1 MKTVKIKYE
10 PQPHQSELHNCN
22 TSLVAIAGRQIGKT
36 ICLVNELI
44 KRAVITPDSRNWY
57 VTNDYRQAKRNV
69 WDVLKRYCPDEL
81 LSKSPNETE
90 LRVDL
95 VTGSRIELIGVE
107 NAEKLRGAAVNFM
120 GLDEYADFK
129 TGVFEKVLEPML
141 TTTNG
146 DFWFMGCVTKDTF
159 IFTDNGMRQIGEN
172 KQGYVDVNESIYG
185 LNGFNKAIQR
195 FGNPETETIKIIT
208 AKGFEIEGT
217 PNHKIMTHCGWKRLD
232 SLKEGDFV
240 TIQSNNGVF
249 GSIKEELAYLIGLYL
264 AEGYIEFYKTK
275 NGEKPSRITITNKES
290 ANLLKKYG
298 FKSKDGLHWRLNSKK
313 LAEHIL
319 EYVPRNKASN
329 KYLSN
334 KALSLN
340 KESMRFLL
348 QGYFD
353 GDGFADSK
361 RARIGSTSS
370 SKKLSKQIQMLLL
383 NFGIL
388 SSFSCVLTPK
398 TKRARVESMGY
409 RVIAEGYGAYL
420 FYKKIGFKI
429 SRKKKNIITCNN
441 STKNSYQV
449 YFDKNDFIKY
459 SGNIRTGIKKTQRTI
474 SVYRLKRIL
483 KNNPN
488 DKYNINNLTDK
499 IKVIRESKSK
509 TSDFV
514 IPETHSYFSNGFISH
529 NTPKGLGNDLY
540 YKYQESTYRKF
551 KYPSCTI
558 VGDKVTSVLSKY
570 TSIEKMQE
578 IYNKA
583 REEGKMD
590 WFNQEYLADFVR
602 PAGVVYK
609 QWNLDHFIK
618 LDYDDNLP
626 LHLTFDFGVNDPTSI
641 IWIQPNGAE
650 TRVIDYYEA
659 TDADINHFVQVIK
672 AKPYKTPEFCT
683 GDIAGNARDI
693 GTNKSPIKMLQEAGF
708 YVKTSKI
715 PNIPIQIRSAHRR
728 IANLYVSKKAERFR
742 DILLNYR
749 YPEPNPNLRNQS
761 NEVPLH
767 DEWSHGARAFEY
779 WCWNYDP
786 PEQEINILK
795 RENTGQDLLDIVEA
809 KRKAKEYLSWV

>member
-1 MKTVKIKYE
+1 
-10 PQPHQSELHNCN
+10 
-22 TSLVAIAGRQIGKT
+22 
-36 ICLVNELI
+36 LVNELI

-81 LSKSPNETE
+81 LIKSPNETE

-146 DFWFMGCVTKDTF
+146 DFWFMG
-159 IFTDNGMRQIGEN
+159 
-172 KQGYVDVNESIYG
+172 
-185 LNGFNKAIQR
+185 
-195 FGNPETETIKIIT
+195 
-208 AKGFEIEGT
+208 
-217 PNHKIMTHCGWKRLD
+217 
-232 SLKEGDFV
+232 
-240 TIQSNNGVF
+240 
-249 GSIKEELAYLIGLYL
+249 
-264 AEGYIEFYKTK
+264 
-275 NGEKPSRITITNKES
+275 
-290 ANLLKKYG
+290 
-298 FKSKDGLHWRLNSKK
+298 
-313 LAEHIL
+313 
-319 EYVPRNKASN
+319 
-329 KYLSN
+329 
-334 KALSLN
+334 
-340 KESMRFLL
+340 
-348 QGYFD
+348 
-353 GDGFADSK
+353 
-361 RARIGSTSS
+361 
-370 SKKLSKQIQMLLL
+370 
-383 NFGIL
+383 
-388 SSFSCVLTPK
+388 
-398 TKRARVESMGY
+398 
-409 RVIAEGYGAYL
+409 
-420 FYKKIGFKI
+420 
-429 SRKKKNIITCNN
+429 
-441 STKNSYQV
+441 
-449 YFDKNDFIKY
+449 
-459 SGNIRTGIKKTQRTI
+459 
-474 SVYRLKRIL
+474 
-483 KNNPN
+483 
-488 DKYNINNLTDK
+488 
-499 IKVIRESKSK
+499 
-509 TSDFV
+509 
-514 IPETHSYFSNGFISH
+514 
-529 NTPKGLGNDLY
+529 TPKGLGNDLY

-551 KYPSCTI
+551 KYPSCAI

-609 QWNLDHFIK
+609 QWNLDHFIN

-809 KRKAKEYLSWV
+809 KRKAKEYLQWV